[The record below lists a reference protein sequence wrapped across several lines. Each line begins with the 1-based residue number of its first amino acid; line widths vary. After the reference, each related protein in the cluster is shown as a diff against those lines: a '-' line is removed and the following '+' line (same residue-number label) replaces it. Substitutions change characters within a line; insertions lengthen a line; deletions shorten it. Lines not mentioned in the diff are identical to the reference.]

1 MGGIYTA
8 LYALLTVHLFV
19 CHCRLWLTTQ
29 KEASR
34 SERYEIVVVV
44 VVVVV
49 AAVSPV
55 SIQTQSLALHALR
68 KRKPQETQAL
78 ALNVRSKQWQP

>member
-34 SERYEIVVVV
+34 SERYEIV